1 MAKRKSTKRAATRR
15 KAAPQHELPEGYWQQ
30 AAAVLL
36 MACAVLIVVSWFGA
50 GGPVLD
56 WLQHTLQDMIGWAVY
71 VVPIV
76 AVFIAVETFRAEGN
90 RLSLSVKITSPLV
103 VVWCSG
109 ICGLIMAKQG
119 SRPSGGGLLGDGINS
134 LMLSLV
140 SAPVGIFVYI
150 LLLALTMTFIFQL
163 SFDDVLQFLKTA
175 VMSSKETAEK

>member
-90 RLSLSVKITSPLV
+90 RLPLSVKITSPLV

-140 SAPVGIFVYI
+140 SAQIGRAHV
-150 LLLALTMTFIFQL
+150 
-163 SFDDVLQFLKTA
+163 
-175 VMSSKETAEK
+175 

>member
-1 MAKRKSTKRAATRR
+1 MAKKKSTKRTAARR
-15 KAAPQHELPEGYWQQ
+15 KSAKAVPQHELPEGYWQQ

-56 WLQHTLQDMIGWAVY
+56 WLQRTLLDTIGWAVY
-71 VVPIV
+71 VVPVV

-90 RLSLSVKITSPLV
+90 RLPLSVKVTSPLV

-109 ICGLIMAKQG
+109 ICGLLMAKQG
-119 SRPSGGGLLGDGINS
+119 DHSSGGGLLGDSMNS

-140 SAPVGIFVYI
+140 SEPVGIFIYI
-150 LLLALTMTFIFQL
+150 
-163 SFDDVLQFLKTA
+163 
-175 VMSSKETAEK
+175 